1 MDNYRQRC
9 VFDELLEKAFVEE
22 TIDGRIAS
30 IHERT
35 VSEKIS
41 SYSLQQVLKSEH
53 ADESTFLQSYYA
65 PTDELLLIAHQPTA
79 RGRCGQVVWDPTLG
93 ARPSYAGW
101 HANAKRSDDKIDV
114 HDNGFLTPR
123 STAARSARVVPPD
136 LAKLKKA
143 LHYCSRRTIHWFD
156 CGRWARP
163 TAGFRCGRTG
173 PCLVYERGTTAR
185 TRRGAPRGCRSNKQT
200 VKASRRTSLVSLR
213 TVRASRPSRRRVL
226 YSEARTSLD

>member
-1 MDNYRQRC
+1 MISSGLRLARGGAAAFVFRMPGSRLLLALDRAAHHKLNLIQGGRDRLPVNDTEGEEGRAIKRTELQAFTTYSPNDVDNYRQRC

-101 HANAKRSDDKIDV
+101 HANAKITMIK
-114 HDNGFLTPR
+114 
-123 STAARSARVVPPD
+123 
-136 LAKLKKA
+136 
-143 LHYCSRRTIHWFD
+143 
-156 CGRWARP
+156 
-163 TAGFRCGRTG
+163 
-173 PCLVYERGTTAR
+173 
-185 TRRGAPRGCRSNKQT
+185 
-200 VKASRRTSLVSLR
+200 
-213 TVRASRPSRRRVL
+213 
-226 YSEARTSLD
+226 